1 MKIPIAITTLIGSAM
16 AAVALVAATPAAG
29 PSDSVPDTTE
39 TAEWPQ
45 WRGPNRDAVS
55 SEEGLLK
62 EWRQGAPKVL
72 WRIAI
77 GEGFSSISV
86 SGGRLYTL
94 WDAPAGQLLVGLDAA
109 GGKELWRRRLD
120 ARFESSWGN
129 GPRSTPV
136 VDGGIVFAASARGRL
151 HAVDARDGRPI
162 WSHDLAAEYG
172 AGIPEYG
179 YSSSPLVEDGK
190 LLVEVG
196 GREGLAFVAFDQQ
209 TGEVAWTSQTD
220 AAAYSSPLALTAG
233 GIRQIV
239 FFSAAG
245 LFALAPGDGR
255 LLWRHPW
262 NSSCPAT
269 GIPTNVA
276 QPIFIAPDRIFI
288 SGGYG
293 TVTGSEVVRLI
304 GGGDGFRAES
314 VWKTEKLRNLLNSS
328 VLHEDHLYGF
338 DVGILKCVDARTG
351 EEKWKARGFQRGS
364 LIAADGHLIVL
375 GEEGRLALVE
385 ATPAG
390 FREKASAQILEGRSW
405 TMPTLANGRL
415 YLRNQSELLCLDM
428 IGRRRTGGEGR
439 SG

>member
-1 MKIPIAITTLIGSAM
+1 MKISAVFLCGSTIAAFG
-16 AAVALVAATPAAG
+16 LVAATAVGSAGSGIDRTAA
-29 PSDSVPDTTE
+29 D
-39 TAEWPQ
+39 WPQ

-55 SEEGLLK
+55 SQEGLLK
-62 EWRQGAPKVL
+62 EWPEGGPKAL
-72 WRIAI
+72 WRIAA

-86 SGGRLYTL
+86 AGGRLYTL

-109 GGKELWRRRLD
+109 TGKELWRRRLD

-129 GPRSTPV
+129 GPRSTPAV
-136 VDGGIVFAASARGRL
+136 AGGTVFAASARGRL

-172 AGIPEYG
+172 ARVAEYG

-196 GREGLAFVAFDQQ
+196 GRENHAFVAFDPQ
-209 TGEVAWTSQTD
+209 TGKVVWTSQTD
-220 AAAYSSPLALTAG
+220 AAAYSSPLALTAAG
-233 GIRQIV
+233 VRQIV
-239 FFSAAG
+239 FFSASG
-245 LFALAPGDGR
+245 LFAVAPGDGR

-262 NSSCPAT
+262 NASCPAT

-276 QPIFIAPDRIFI
+276 QPIFIPPDRIFI

-293 TVTGSEVVRLI
+293 TVTGSQVVRLT
-304 GGGDGFRAES
+304 GGEDGFRAES
-314 VWKTEKLRNLLNSS
+314 VWQTGTLRNQLNSS
-328 VLHEDHLYGF
+328 VLVEDHVYGF

-351 EEKWKARGFQRGS
+351 EEKWQARGFQRGS

-390 FREKASAQILEGRSW
+390 YRERASAQIMTGRSW
-405 TMPTLANGRL
+405 TVPTLAAGRL
-415 YLRNQSELLCLDM
+415 YLRNQSEMLCLDM
-428 IGRRRTGGEGR
+428 IGQNR
-439 SG
+439 